1 MTDKTTRRELEF
13 LRNLAAGPRSNTWVI
28 QHYGLGLAY
37 YMLRRDL
44 VVNPL
49 GEDGAAYT
57 NLWQPSKQG
66 EIALQTN
73 LQKEAHSKK

>member
-13 LRNLAAGPRSNTWVI
+13 LRNLAVGPRSNTWVI

-37 YMLRRDL
+37 YMLRRGL

-49 GEDGAAYT
+49 GEDGTAHT
-57 NLWQPSKQG
+57 NLWQPSQHG
-66 EIALQTN
+66 EITLQIHS
-73 LQKEAHSKK
+73 QKEAHFKK